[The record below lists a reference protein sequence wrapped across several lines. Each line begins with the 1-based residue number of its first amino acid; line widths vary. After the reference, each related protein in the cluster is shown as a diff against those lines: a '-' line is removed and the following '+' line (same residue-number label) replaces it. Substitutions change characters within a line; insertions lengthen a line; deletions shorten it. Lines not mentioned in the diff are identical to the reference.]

1 MIDRWNDVLSE
12 WSKLEV
18 WSQFGLAFIGS
29 AALLATVLA
38 VAA

>member
-12 WSKLEV
+12 WSKLEI

-38 VAA
+38 VAT

>member
-1 MIDRWNDVLSE
+1 MMDTWNSVLSE

-29 AALLATVLA
+29 AALLATLLTI
-38 VAA
+38 AA